1 LKAYWNYKKLN
12 TAQQSQALEL
22 APADIEDWLLRHPD
36 FFHHHLDCL
45 EALKL
50 PHPCGDAVSLVTRQ
64 IELLRDKNR
73 RLQMQLKDIL
83 QIARDNDALLR
94 RFHQLSIALLDA
106 ASLDDALA
114 ALRWLLRDCF
124 QADFVSVRLIQ
135 PQIDCPIADLC
146 VDEDCPQLA
155 HFQQILETGEPAFGK
170 PIAGQAEFLF
180 GGEAR
185 EVESYA
191 LVPLRHAGLKG
202 VLAIGSRDPAR
213 FEPAMG
219 NLFLSQMSDVVA
231 ARFVSLLPRG
241 EQPPP

>member
-1 LKAYWNYKKLN
+1 MNRVQPY
-12 TAQQSQALEL
+12 QVPEL

-64 IELLRDKNR
+64 IELLREKNR
-73 RLQMQLKDIL
+73 RLQAQLNDIL
-83 QIARDNDALLR
+83 QIARENDALLR

-135 PQIDCPIADLC
+135 PRIDCPIADLC

-155 HFQQILETGEPAFGK
+155 RFQQILDSGEPAFGK
-170 PIAGQAEFLF
+170 PDAAQAAFLF
-180 GGEAR
+180 GGGEAG

-202 VLAIGSRDPAR
+202 VLAIGSRDPLR

-231 ARFVSLLPRG
+231 ARFVSLLP
-241 EQPPP
+241 PHAHHAA

>member
-1 LKAYWNYKKLN
+1 MKTLNKA
-12 TAQQSQALEL
+12 QASPAPAI
-22 APADIEDWLLRHPD
+22 APADIEDWLLSHPD
-36 FFHHHLDCL
+36 FFHDHPDCL
-45 EALKL
+45 ESLKL

-64 IELLRDKNR
+64 IELLREKNR
-73 RLQMQLKDIL
+73 KLQAQLNDIL

-106 ASLDDALA
+106 TSLDDALA
-114 ALRWLLRDCF
+114 ALRWLLSDCF

-135 PQIDCPIADLC
+135 PLIDCPVANLC
-146 VDEDCPQLA
+146 VPEDCAQLT
-155 HFQQILETGEPAFGK
+155 HFRQILEIGQPAFGK
-170 PIAGQAEFLF
+170 PSTEQGEFLF
-180 GGEAR
+180 GADAG

-219 NLFLSQMSDVVA
+219 HLFLSQMSDVVA
-231 ARFVSLLPRG
+231 ARFVSLLPRDG
-241 EQPPP
+241 QILA

>member
-1 LKAYWNYKKLN
+1 LKVPWNYKVN
-12 TAQQSQALEL
+12 TAQASQALEID
-22 APADIEDWLLRHPD
+22 PADIQDWLLRHPD
-36 FFHHHLDCL
+36 FFHQHPDCL

-50 PHPCGDAVSLVTRQ
+50 PHPCGEAVSLVTRQ
-64 IELLRDKNR
+64 IELLREKNR
-73 RLQMQLKDIL
+73 KLQAQLNGIL
-83 QIARDNDALLR
+83 QIARDNDSLLR

-124 QADFVSVRLIQ
+124 QADFVAVRLIQ

-146 VDEDCPQLA
+146 VPEDCPQLA
-155 HFQQILETGEPAFGK
+155 HFRQVLEAGQPECGK
-170 PIAGQAEFLF
+170 PSAEQARFLF
-180 GGEAR
+180 GADAG

-202 VLAIGSRDPAR
+202 VLAIGSRDPLR

-219 NLFLSQMSDVVA
+219 HLFLSQMSDVVA
-231 ARFVSLLPRG
+231 ARFVSLLPDAER
-241 EQPPP
+241 PPA